1 MTNNIQ
7 IVSVIQSDGSTVEQ
21 VMIDDGNGNLTVML
35 ISTYDAQIAASDTL
49 PSESSIPTTPQA
61 GA

>member
-7 IVSVIQSDGSTVEQ
+7 IVSVTQSDGSTVEQ

-35 ISTYDAQIAASDTL
+35 KSTYDAIQASSTL
-49 PSESSIPTTPQA
+49 PSNSSTPQA